1 LELGE
6 TWAYRERISD
16 PNSPLIPAEIIQ
28 LGPPK
33 LHKVRVRWKGGE
45 YPGLDTWVPKV
56 RLPVLWSEAEAWL
69 RDERLFNVAREASQ
83 DAVDTIEHKAALMTV
98 LVHPMPDGILI
109 GYSGPDAA
117 MVEVSDLSAVA
128 KDLGF
133 DADDLLKEPLAF
145 VNRHGKYIAP
155 WAVARRMAIRVAER
169 YTERVLEHVAKEE
182 AELRD
187 HATYGHYF
195 RWSRKEE
202 EVFIPPER
210 SAERLREQEPVFALV
225 REWCGVPATEAFN
238 ELLALREENARL
250 RDLIIEETRRLEAQG
265 EAHHAR
271 WLRRRLDRK
280 G

>member
-1 LELGE
+1 MEIGE

-16 PNSPLIPAEIIQ
+16 PNSPLVPAEIIQ
-28 LGPPK
+28 VGPAK
-33 LHKVRVRWKGGE
+33 SHKVRVRWKGGE

-69 RDERLFNVAREASQ
+69 RDERLLNAARQASL
-83 DAVDTIEHKAALMTV
+83 DAVDTIEHKAALMAV
-98 LVHPMPDGILI
+98 LAHPMPDGILI
-109 GYSGPDAA
+109 GYGGTEAA

-133 DADDLLKEPLAF
+133 DEGDLRKEALAF
-145 VNRHGKYIAP
+145 INRHGTYIAP
-155 WAVARRMAIRVAER
+155 WAVARRIAIRVAER
-169 YTERVLEHVAKEE
+169 HTERVLDHVAKEE

-187 HATYGHYF
+187 YATHGHYF

-225 REWCGVPATEAFN
+225 REWCGAPATEAFN
-238 ELLALREENARL
+238 ELVALREENTRL
-250 RDLIIEETRRLEAQG
+250 RDLIIEETRRLEGQG